1 MYLCTEYLLST
12 MKRVKI
18 LVCFLVAVIV
28 GLFVVG
34 YKNIY
39 ADKEQPQ
46 TENASSLQNYS
57 KGLEIPA
64 ELENTPEIILKRK
77 AYTVSYNPETL
88 IPNWV
93 AWKLKAEYV
102 DGIVERSND
111 FREDTSVP
119 LPRATK
125 EDYRKSGWSRGHM
138 FPAGDAKWDKQ
149 AMSESFLLTNMCP
162 QDTRLNSGD
171 WNEIER
177 ACRVWAKKYGEIYI
191 VCGPLFYNTEHKTI
205 GKNNVVVPE
214 AFFKVVLRLKPQP
227 KAIGFV
233 CKNKS
238 INKTKDQYVNSVDEV
253 EKMTGMDFFP
263 SLDDKVESVVEAQA
277 DISEW

>member
-1 MYLCTEYLLST
+1 

-18 LVCFLVAVIV
+18 LICFLVVLVA

-39 ADKEQPQ
+39 ADKQQ
-46 TENASSLQNYS
+46 TQIERLSYGQDYS
-57 KGLEIPA
+57 QGMEIPA
-64 ELENTPEIILKRK
+64 KLKNTSELILKRK
-77 AYTVSYNPETL
+77 AYTVSYNTQTL

-102 DGIVERSND
+102 DGNLERSND

-149 AMSESFLLTNMCP
+149 AMSESFLLTNICP

-171 WNEIER
+171 WNEIEK

-191 VCGPLFYNTEHKTI
+191 VCGPLFYNTQHTTI
-205 GKNNVVVPE
+205 GRNSVVVPE
-214 AFFKVVLRLKPQP
+214 AFFKVVLRLQPQP

-238 INKTKDQYVNSVDEV
+238 QNKTKDQYVNSVDEI
-253 EKMTGMDFFP
+253 ERMTGMDFFP
-263 SLDDKVESVVEAQA
+263 LLDDKVESVVESDA